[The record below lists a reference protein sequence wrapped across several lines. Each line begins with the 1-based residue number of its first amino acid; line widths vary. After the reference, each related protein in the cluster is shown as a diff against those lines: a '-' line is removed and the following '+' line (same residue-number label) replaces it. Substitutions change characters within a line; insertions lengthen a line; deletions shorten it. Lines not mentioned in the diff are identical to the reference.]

1 MMIEVLKSKIH
12 CARVT
17 EANLNYMGSITIDE
31 DLMDAANMIAGEK
44 VAIVDNNNGERFETY
59 IIKGERGSGCIC
71 LNGAAARKVQV
82 GDIVIIMSYALM
94 DFEEAKT
101 FKPSVIFPD
110 SATNKLVCFR
120 WHLFDKLFFHIKTPK
135 HFNQNA
141 SAFYLKHRS
150 VFKIR
155 RGEFIFR
162 LCGKLLQRLFRRIG
176 V

>member
-1 MMIEVLKSKIH
+1 MMIEVMKSKIH

-31 DLMDAANMIAGEK
+31 DLMDAANLIAGEK
-44 VAIVDNNNGERFETY
+44 VSIVNNNNGERFETY

-94 DFEEAKT
+94 DFEEGKT

-110 SATNKLVCFR
+110 SLTNKLV
-120 WHLFDKLFFHIKTPK
+120 
-135 HFNQNA
+135 
-141 SAFYLKHRS
+141 
-150 VFKIR
+150 
-155 RGEFIFR
+155 
-162 LCGKLLQRLFRRIG
+162 
-176 V
+176 